1 MTGLSKKHN
10 NVHKKKPSIYSLD
23 KLLASRKVHYQGCKT
38 DPSVDIDQ
46 TKQLSL
52 NMSNMLIN
60 YLLNNLINYLIGY
73 LRNIGL
79 LCSLFISVGL
89 LG

>member
-1 MTGLSKKHN
+1 MS
-10 NVHKKKPSIYSLD
+10 D
-23 KLLASRKVHYQGCKT
+23 RLAS
-38 DPSVDIDQ
+38 
-46 TKQLSL
+46 
-52 NMSNMLIN
+52 
-60 YLLNNLINYLIGY
+60 YLLSNLINYLIGY

>member
-1 MTGLSKKHN
+1 
-10 NVHKKKPSIYSLD
+10 
-23 KLLASRKVHYQGCKT
+23 
-38 DPSVDIDQ
+38 
-46 TKQLSL
+46 
-52 NMSNMLIN
+52 MSNMLIS

>member
-1 MTGLSKKHN
+1 VDLE
-10 NVHKKKPSIYSLD
+10 SL
-23 KLLASRKVHYQGCKT
+23 C
-38 DPSVDIDQ
+38 
-46 TKQLSL
+46 
-52 NMSNMLIN
+52 NMSNTLIS

-79 LCSLFISVGL
+79 LCNIFISVAL

>member
-1 MTGLSKKHN
+1 
-10 NVHKKKPSIYSLD
+10 
-23 KLLASRKVHYQGCKT
+23 
-38 DPSVDIDQ
+38 
-46 TKQLSL
+46 
-52 NMSNMLIN
+52 MSNKLVN
-60 YLLNNLINYLIGY
+60 YLLSNLINYPIGY